1 MLRRLFQHLV
11 YPGHA
16 RFLSMLHF
24 LEYSC
29 IILDGINFTSQQK
42 ICCIDANTCSYLDF
56 GVLDSNLT
64 FVFFCKLK
72 F

>member
-1 MLRRLFQHLV
+1 MGVMLLRLFRHLV

-29 IILDGINFTSQQK
+29 IILDGITSLVNKKFVALMQ
-42 ICCIDANTCSYLDF
+42 TL
-56 GVLDSNLT
+56 VLT
-64 FVFFCKLK
+64 
-72 F
+72 